1 MLPFVSEARHNS
13 APMHLHAS
21 CAARDGHGVLL
32 LGPAGSGK
40 SDLLLRLLAQD
51 FTLVADDQVQVQGGF
66 ASPPKALAGLMEV
79 RGLGIVRLPYTAPAR
94 LALAIEL
101 GVGDRL
107 PEPTRHAGTGLPLVW
122 IDPAQPS
129 AAARVALALDCAL
142 GTVTQVAGAFA

>member
-1 MLPFVSEARHNS
+1 
-13 APMHLHAS
+13 MHIHAS
-21 CAARDGHGVLL
+21 CAARHGHGVLL

-51 FTLVADDQVQVQGGF
+51 FTLVADDQVQVQDGL
-66 ASPPKALAGLMEV
+66 ASPPDALAGLLEV

-94 LALAIEL
+94 LALAVQL

-107 PEPTRHAGTGLPLVW
+107 PEPERHPGTGLPLVR

-129 AAARVALALDCAL
+129 AAVRVGLALDCAL
-142 GTVTQVAGAFA
+142 GSIGQVAGAFA